1 MNDSNEYDNNNETA
15 ISAGGGGERRLLPC
29 LHHPIRT
36 QWDTRFWMS
45 RATSSKLGKWTSSS
59 SLISLLDVLLADI
72 IFGDSSS
79 GGGGGG
85 SNGGGE
91 CDVLCAD
98 VAKANSE
105 SDEAYL
111 GGP

>member
-1 MNDSNEYDNNNETA
+1 
-15 ISAGGGGERRLLPC
+15 
-29 LHHPIRT
+29 
-36 QWDTRFWMS
+36 MS

-79 GGGGGG
+79 GGGAGG

-98 VAKANSE
+98 VMCDVAAWVGEKSLSTPHCLE
-105 SDEAYL
+105 EEQY
-111 GGP
+111 